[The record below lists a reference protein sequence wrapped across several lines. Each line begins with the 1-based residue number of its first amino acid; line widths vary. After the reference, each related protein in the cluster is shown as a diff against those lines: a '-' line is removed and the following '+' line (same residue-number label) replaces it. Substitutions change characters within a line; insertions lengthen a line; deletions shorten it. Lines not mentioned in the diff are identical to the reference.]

1 MARLEESRISGPGNG
16 KVMYIPPMEPW
27 GARFFA
33 AAFRSIGYDARALT
47 EDASTLAM
55 GMKHT
60 GGGECVPCP
69 STTGALL
76 SAMERDNVDPDNVIF
91 FMPTACGPCRF
102 GQYAKLNMMI
112 FARKDWNN
120 VQIMSPSAENAYEG
134 LDTDTR
140 ILLYHSLVVSD
151 IMRKM
156 THRVRPYEID
166 KGSVDNTV
174 EHYTQQIEKALSAAD
189 KDAIEKNVLECARDL
204 AALPK
209 YQSKRPLVGVVGEI
223 YVRCDPFLNDDL
235 CRRIEELGG
244 EAWLAPINEWIFY
257 TNHLR
262 HLLIKEQSKGPGAIV
277 QRARI
282 WLETR
287 MFFNRIEN
295 KYYDLASEILH
306 DRHEHPIDEVLEE
319 GMKFLPWQFE
329 GEAVLTLGRAALFVK
344 KDGVKAIVNA
354 SPMFCMPGTITTS
367 IFPQME
373 KELGVPIICNFYDGS
388 GDPNQSLVP
397 VMHYVTEPYRSEQT
411 TERKKRHVT
420 HSIPRRVTRKMLNS
434 NDNTR
439 SL

>member
-1 MARLEESRISGPGNG
+1 MARLEESRVSGPGNG

-47 EDASTLAM
+47 EDASTLAL

-60 GGGECVPCP
+60 AGGECVPCP

-76 SAMERDNVDPDNVIF
+76 AAMERDKVDPDKVIF

-102 GQYAKLNMMI
+102 GQYAKLNRMI
-112 FARKDWNN
+112 FERKSWRN

-134 LDTDTR
+134 IDTDAR
-140 ILLYHSLVVSD
+140 ILLFHALVTAD

-156 THRVRPYEID
+156 LHRTRPYELEKGVVDAVVERHTRDLEAAFSAGD
-166 KGSVDNTV
+166 KKRIGACV
-174 EHYTQQIEKALSAAD
+174 HA
-189 KDAIEKNVLECARDL
+189 CAEEL

-209 YQSKRPLVGVVGEI
+209 DGAARPLVGVVGEI
-223 YVRCDPFLNDDL
+223 YVRCDPFLNNDV

-244 EAWLAPINEWIFY
+244 EAWLAPIGEWVFY

-262 HLLIKEQSKGPGAIV
+262 HLLVKEQEKGARAIV
-277 QRARI
+277 ERARI

-287 MFFNRIEN
+287 LFFNRIEHH
-295 KYYDLASEILH
+295 YYTLAAAVLR
-306 DRHEHPIDEVLEE
+306 DRHEHPIDLVLEE
-319 GMKFLPWQFE
+319 GMRYLPWQFE

-344 KDGVKAIVNA
+344 RDGAKAIVNA

-367 IFPQME
+367 IFPQLE
-373 KELGVPIICNFYDGS
+373 KDVNVPVVCNFYDGS
-388 GDPNQSLVP
+388 GDPNQSLTP
-397 VMHYVTEPYRSEQT
+397 VMHYVTEPFRSV
-411 TERKKRHVT
+411 RA
-420 HSIPRRVTRKMLNS
+420 S
-434 NDNTR
+434 
-439 SL
+439 

>member
-1 MARLEESRISGPGNG
+1 MSRLEESRISGPGNG
-16 KVMYIPPMEPW
+16 RVMYVPPMEPW

-76 SAMERDNVDPDNVIF
+76 SAMERDGVDPDKVIF

-102 GQYAKLNMMI
+102 GQYAKLNKMI
-112 FARKDWNN
+112 FDRKGWDK

-134 LDTDTR
+134 IDLDAR
-140 ILLYHSLVVSD
+140 ILLYHALVVSD

-156 THRVRPYEID
+156 THRARPYEVE
-166 KGSVDNTV
+166 KGSVDRVVERHTV
-174 EHYTQQIEKALSAAD
+174 LIEEALSAGSKKGID
-189 KDAIEKNVLECARDL
+189 GAIRSCAREL

-209 YQSKRPLVGVVGEI
+209 DGAERPLVGVVGEI

-244 EAWLAPINEWIFY
+244 ESWLAPISEWIFY

-262 HLLIKEQSKGPGAIV
+262 HLLIREQSKGPGAIV
-277 QRARI
+277 ERARI

-287 MFFNRIEN
+287 LFFNRIEHG
-295 KYYDLASEILH
+295 YYEAASAVLR

-319 GMKFLPWQFE
+319 GMKYLPWQFE

-344 KDGVKAIVNA
+344 KDGAKAIVNA

-367 IFPQME
+367 IFPQLE
-373 KELGVPIICNFYDGS
+373 KELGVPVICNFYDGS
-388 GDPNQSLVP
+388 GNPNQSLVP
-397 VMHYVTEPYRSEQT
+397 VMHYVTEPYRMA
-411 TERKKRHVT
+411 
-420 HSIPRRVTRKMLNS
+420 RR
-434 NDNTR
+434 
-439 SL
+439 